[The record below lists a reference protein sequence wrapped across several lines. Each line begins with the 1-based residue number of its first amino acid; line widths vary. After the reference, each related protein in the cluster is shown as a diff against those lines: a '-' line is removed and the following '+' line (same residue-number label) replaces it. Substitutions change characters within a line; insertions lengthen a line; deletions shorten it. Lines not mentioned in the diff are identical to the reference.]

1 MLGAAVLGGFKGQA
15 VVDDGGKDDCRDDD
29 LQCVDK
35 AVFHAVVWVVGW
47 PSRLGWV
54 NGSGY
59 LGGVN
64 P

>member
-1 MLGAAVLGGFKGQA
+1 MLSAAVFGGFKGEA
-15 VVDDGGKDDCRDDD
+15 VVNDDAEDCCR
-29 LQCVDK
+29 QYKQQQVVNG
-35 AVFHAVVWVVGW
+35 VFHVVVWVVGW

-59 LGGVN
+59 SGGVN

>member
-1 MLGAAVLGGFKGQA
+1 MLSAAVVGGFKGEA
-15 VVDDGGKDDCRDDD
+15 VVNNEGKDRCRNQE
-29 LQCVDK
+29 LQGAVNG
-35 AVFHAVVWVVGW
+35 VFHALVWVVGW

>member
-1 MLGAAVLGGFKGQA
+1 MFSGFKGEA
-15 VVDDGGKDDCRDDD
+15 VVNDEGKDCCRNEQ
-29 LQCVDK
+29 LQRAVEG
-35 AVFHAVVWVVGW
+35 VFHVVVWVVGW